1 MNYVH
6 ENQWTHA
13 TFLKVEGEIELLL
26 YSNQIPQAVDTAEKL
41 QRQSLKAGD
50 AAYLEAP
57 QDIARSYLLLGQA
70 LQKYGSAQLALQ
82 PLSESQRRF
91 AILASWG
98 GTGYADILIKTISL
112 QGDCLRDL
120 GRLQEAATAY
130 EQAIHYASSS
140 DNPRAAA
147 NNMIELATTYQQM
160 GYLSDALYQY
170 QDALVLIRKLN
181 DIEMMAAILQQMG
194 IAYMESNQFD
204 QSQKAFVEA
213 WNLSEDMSDEAL
225 SADILTELGNLWNL
239 QGGFAEAIDFYRQAA
254 SVYVNLGH
262 TPQEGAVR
270 SNIAD
275 VLIKLG
281 HFEDAQSELARAIE
295 CESPLGH
302 TAEPWKTWNIMHRLQ
317 QATGNKSGQLDA
329 HIRAT
334 SSYAAYRKAGG
345 TSQSAWNPLYT
356 LVLDAIQFKKQEKA
370 KGVLRNLL
378 RRNDLSASDK
388 SCIYT
393 LQKILNGNYSLRLTD
408 NTKLSYLDTV
418 ELRLLIESLA
428 SR

>member
-1 MNYVH
+1 MDYIQN
-6 ENQWTHA
+6 NQWTHA
-13 TFLKVEGEIELLL
+13 TFLAIEGEIELLL
-26 YSNQIPQAVDTAEKL
+26 QSNQITEAVDKAEKL

-50 AAYLEAP
+50 TTYLEAP
-57 QDIARSYLLLGQA
+57 QDIAKSYLLLGQA

-98 GTGYADILIKTISL
+98 GADYANLLIKAISL
-112 QGDCLRDL
+112 QGNCLRDL
-120 GRLQEAATAY
+120 GRLKEAATAY

-140 DNPRAAA
+140 DNLSAAA
-147 NNMIELATTYQQM
+147 NNIVELATTYQQM
-160 GYLSDALYQY
+160 GYLDDALHEYQN
-170 QDALVLIRKLN
+170 ALVLIRQLN
-181 DIEMMAAILQQMG
+181 NREMIATILQQMG
-194 IAYMESNQFD
+194 IAYMESEQLG
-204 QSQKAFVEA
+204 QAQKAFVEA
-213 WNLSEDMSDEAL
+213 WNLSEDMNDEVL
-225 SADILTELGNLWNL
+225 SADILTELGNLWNIE
-239 QGGFAEAIDFYRQAA
+239 GGFVEAIDFYRQAVA
-254 SVYVNLGH
+254 VYVKLGR
-262 TPQEGAVR
+262 TPQEGAIR

-275 VLIKLG
+275 ALIKLG
-281 HFEDAQSELARAIE
+281 NFDDAKSELARAIE

-302 TAEPWKTWNIMHRLQ
+302 AAEPWKTWNIMHRLQ
-317 QATGNKSGQLDA
+317 LATGNKSEQVDA

-356 LVLDAIQFKKQEKA
+356 LVLDAIQLNNQESA
-370 KGVLRNLL
+370 KSVLRNLL
-378 RRNDLSASDK
+378 RRDDLSASDK

-428 SR
+428 Q